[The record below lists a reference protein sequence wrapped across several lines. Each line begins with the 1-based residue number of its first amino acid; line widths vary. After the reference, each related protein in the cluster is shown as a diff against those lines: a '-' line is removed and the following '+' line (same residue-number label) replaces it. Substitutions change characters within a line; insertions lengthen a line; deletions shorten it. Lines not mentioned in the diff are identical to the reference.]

1 MIRQT
6 VYVVRKD
13 GLYLLSYQLSEIRE
27 FDSTGR
33 LADVYTCVWGEGRKG
48 ARAFQSMSQA
58 LAVMKMVDADGVDS
72 GFAEVNKPWATA

>member
-1 MIRQT
+1 MSKQT

-33 LADVYTCVWGEGRKG
+33 LADVYTCIWGESSMG
-48 ARAFQSMSQA
+48 ARAFRHMA
-58 LAVMKMVDADGVDS
+58 RARAVMNMVDGDAVEEIL
-72 GFAEVNKPWATA
+72 AEVNGDVED